1 MKTSIIELLLNQLKD
16 CESSEDFEKLSSE
29 LRQLFLQ
36 SWSETPDNKET
47 SEYINLGKVK
57 NPYTNS
63 EESGLILKSQNVL
76 LSDLIY
82 HAFGDSEIP
91 KEVQMQFPNLTQ
103 EEWNQTLRICQFA
116 LSLFEHEKKPKE
128 E

>member
-1 MKTSIIELLLNQLKD
+1 MKTSIIELLLNQMKG
-16 CESSEDFEKLSSE
+16 CESEEDFEKLSLE
-29 LRQLFLQ
+29 LRRLFLQ

-47 SEYINLGKVK
+47 SEYISLGKVK
-57 NPYTNS
+57 NPYTSS
-63 EESGLILKSQNVL
+63 EESGFIMKSQNVL

-91 KEVQMQFPNLTQ
+91 KNVQKQFPSLTQ
-103 EEWNQTLRICQFA
+103 EEWNQALRICQFA
-116 LSLFEHEKKPKE
+116 LSLFEHEKKLKE